1 MKKNQN
7 KGLASFVYHFYY
19 YLCIL
24 KLYSYYV
31 SYFATSDGCEREK
44 IKINQTN
51 TVSV

>member
-31 SYFATSDGCEREK
+31 SYFAMSDGCERK
-44 IKINQTN
+44 NTN
-51 TVSV
+51 KSNE